1 MRGLFPANQ
10 ISRQPYTPEKVI
22 VSLVF
27 YKTCVRSIS
36 DRELARVMQNIHHVS
51 LHHET
56 VKALLERYFFWRHDE
71 FNRLVTYPIP
81 ADQVEKR
88 LEIVKLYRQGWS
100 ETTVAKLLK
109 VTRKTVQKWVRR
121 SRQTPTATL
130 DRTDWLFDLS
140 HAPHKPR
147 RKVYFSAIHAL
158 LQLQKKYPGAGW
170 FRLQGYLSRDYSIDL
185 GQTTIKK
192 ITKLNRRL
200 HLVPPKPLK
209 LIVEKEEREAPPVS
223 RHPFEYAFIDI
234 RYLDAKPEG
243 VQLYS
248 CLLLEGLSRTI
259 LAGSLTRRQD
269 LGVVLQL
276 YYLALLRWG
285 VWETIVSDHG
295 SQFTSNAFRQTNR
308 RLGITHHLYDK
319 GRPWQSL
326 IDASVRHSGSSWRIR
341 VVALRERREGC

>member
-1 MRGLFPANQ
+1 
-10 ISRQPYTPEKVI
+10 
-22 VSLVF
+22 
-27 YKTCVRSIS
+27 
-36 DRELARVMQNIHHVS
+36 
-51 LHHET
+51 
-56 VKALLERYFFWRHDE
+56 LLERYFFWRHDQ
-71 FNRLVTYPIP
+71 FSRLVSYPIP
-81 ADQVEKR
+81 ADVVEKR

-121 SRQTPTATL
+121 SRQTPTAEL
-130 DRTDWLFDLS
+130 DRADWLFDLS
-140 HAPHKPR
+140 HAPLKPR

-158 LQLQKKYPGAGW
+158 LQLQKKYPGACW
-170 FRLQGYLSRDYSIDL
+170 FRLQGYLSRDFSIDL

-209 LIVEKEEREAPPVS
+209 LTVEKEEREAPPAS

-248 CLLLEGLSRTI
+248 CLLLEGFSRTI

-269 LGVVLQL
+269 LGVVLRL

-285 VWETIVSDHG
+285 CWNTIVSDHG
-295 SQFTSNAFRQTNR
+295 SQFTSAAFRQTNR

-319 GRPWQSL
+319 GRPWQEP
-326 IDASVRHSGSSWRIR
+326 DRKSVRHSGAIGRIR
-341 VVALRERREGC
+341 LVTLRQRRARRRYSPRPDPRSQSVAALRASGAQRSKTRAARSACPTTRTND